1 MQSEDGVCTGRLSIQ
16 IVLANSPGKLT
27 FEEAVES
34 LFLRVADRL
43 GQALDGNSTALGIG
57 NQLQVLVA
65 SDGT

>member
-1 MQSEDGVCTGRLSIQ
+1 MQSEDSVCTGRLGIQ

-27 FEEAVES
+27 FKEAVES